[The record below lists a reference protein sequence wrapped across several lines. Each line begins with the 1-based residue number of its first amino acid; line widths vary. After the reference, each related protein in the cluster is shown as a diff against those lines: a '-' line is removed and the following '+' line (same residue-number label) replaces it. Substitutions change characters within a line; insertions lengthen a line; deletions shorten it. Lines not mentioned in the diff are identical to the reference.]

1 MSALSRKV
9 ASARQRIRPQL
20 ETRCQRLGAAA
31 AFDHLLLDQPPLDQP
46 SCAIA
51 VCRPIARV
59 PFQPDREYTVG
70 GYRPFCR
77 PCQGRRVHP
86 SNGRSTSG
94 NPREA
99 CELADRHV
107 LDYPLPKRLMAYRAA
122 TGATRPVHRLF
133 NVRSSAMLRGIRGSL
148 RRAPPRTFGSN
159 ERQRLPATRRGNDL
173 AKNEA
178 ELSSR
183 WTVPYLESLPRR
195 RLLMELILVIVV
207 LVLLFGGGGY
217 WGRRRGHW

>member
-1 MSALSRKV
+1 MAWRRRRLRSPALGS
-9 ASARQRIRPQL
+9 
-20 ETRCQRLGAAA
+20 A
-31 AFDHLLLDQPPLDQP
+31 AFR
-46 SCAIA
+46 SAI
-51 VCRPIARV
+51 VYDRRCRPIARV
-59 PFQPDREYTVG
+59 LFQPDREYTVG
-70 GYRPFCR
+70 GYRPFCG

-86 SNGRSTSG
+86 SNWRSTSG

-107 LDYPLPKRLMAYRAA
+107 FDYPLPKRLMAHRAA
-122 TGATRPVHRLF
+122 IGATKPVHRLF
-133 NVRSSAMLRGIRGSL
+133 KYAVPRCCAESEVLCG
-148 RRAPPRTFGSN
+148 APPRTFGPN
-159 ERQRLPATRRGNDL
+159 EQQRLPATRRGNDL

-183 WTVPYLESLPRR
+183 WAVPYLKSLPQR
-195 RLLMELILVIVV
+195 RLPMELILVIVV